1 MLTCRIFLEIA
12 QIQIHQLIIF
22 IVFFPKQIRRFSFP
36 VVKQLNSL
44 VYNIKYTY
52 LLAFCLPVWTD
63 FPKTLYVQCWT
74 GANGSSLTA
83 PSVLQIQF
91 LCDKTRYYISEVIN
105 FLVTFSLHRFSW
117 LILMHHFIPSKLVNI
132 HLPTPTKRGTNSNL
146 FNSRYFKANVFRF
159 IRTFL
164 L

>member
-22 IVFFPKQIRRFSFP
+22 SFFPQANTAFLFP

-52 LLAFCLPVWTD
+52 LSAFCLPVWTD

-117 LILMHHFIPSKLVNI
+117 LILMHHFIPSKLVKINS
-132 HLPTPTKRGTNSNL
+132 PTPTKGDK
-146 FNSRYFKANVFRF
+146 F
-159 IRTFL
+159 
-164 L
+164 